1 MEWKL
6 DEMVF
11 KRLQNLCGKCDV
23 DLFASKDNHQLENY
37 VSFKPDPNA
46 VAIDAFALSWRNID
60 CYLFPPFSVISSVL
74 KKLVEEEVRF
84 ALLVVPV

>member
-11 KRLQNLCGKCDV
+11 ERLQNLCGKWDV

-46 VAIDAFALSWRNID
+46 VAIHAFALSWI
-60 CYLFPPFSVISSVL
+60 FIS
-74 KKLVEEEVRF
+74 F
-84 ALLVVPV
+84 F

>member
-1 MEWKL
+1 M
-6 DEMVF
+6 
-11 KRLQNLCGKCDV
+11 CGKCNV

-46 VAIDAFALSWRNID
+46 VAVDAFALSRRNID
-60 CYLFPPFSVISSVL
+60 YNLFPPFSVISSVQ